1 MNSLKLQ
8 MLPFGGEGV
17 SVNVTM
23 YADSLFWGLRPCS
36 QKYKNIHRVIGGIV
50 IFINEVSV

>member
-1 MNSLKLQ
+1 

-23 YADSLFWGLRPCS
+23 YVDSLFWGLRPCS
-36 QKYKNIHRVIGGIV
+36 QKYKNIHRVIGPIV